1 MTDPARDLDEH
12 VALYRREFPEVDPQ
26 VERIVAAISRL
37 KRRMN
42 TAYDRQLQS
51 LGLTNAEWEVLKE
64 LVLAGTPYR
73 LSPGELARRLGL
85 TPAAMTHR
93 IDRMVADGLVT
104 RSRDDQNRVRVNVEL
119 TPAGRDKWLE
129 TMRMA
134 AVFEERLLSDLEPD
148 ERTRFADVL
157 TRMLSRVENEESA
170 RP

>member
-1 MTDPARDLDEH
+1 MTDPVRDLEEH
-12 VALYRREFPEVDPQ
+12 IALYRREFPDIDPQ
-26 VERIVAAISRL
+26 VERIVGAISRL
-37 KRRMN
+37 NRRMN

-64 LVLAGTPYR
+64 LVVSGAPYR
-73 LSPGELARRLGL
+73 LSPGELARQLGL

-119 TPAGRDKWLE
+119 TPEGRDKWLE

-134 AVFEERLLSDLEPD
+134 AVFEEELLSDLSTD
-148 ERTRFADVL
+148 ERGTFADVL
-157 TRMLSRVENEESA
+157 TRMLSRVE
-170 RP
+170 R